1 MKRKRTKASDPIRI
15 GIIGLGQIALKAHLP
30 GYAQAANCQIT
41 AVHSQ
46 REAHAKQVATQY
58 GIPIIYKDWTDLTDS
73 DHVDAVSICTPNFTH
88 APIALR
94 AFRAGKHVM
103 VEKPMTLTRLEAQ
116 EVIRAAA
123 KSKRVLMV
131 HHNMRFDPVIRSAR
145 KLLAQRVIGDVST
158 FKGSLTHRGPEAWSP
173 KANWFFD
180 RHKSGGGALMDLGPH
195 VFGALEFLLDSPL
208 TLTGALMAHPKANG
222 TSAPEIHCA
231 ALLRAKM
238 GAIGTINVGWG
249 DATYQNRYYFFGTK
263 GTLSLNL
270 AKGEPITIQY
280 RGKEGKEFPP
290 LDKAS
295 FAPSIYEHFL
305 DCIRTGKT
313 PWVSGEEGLR
323 TVELI
328 EAGYR
333 AARHPS
339 LPLL

>member
-1 MKRKRTKASDPIRI
+1 MKTKKRSSKDPIRI

-30 GYAQAANCQIT
+30 GYAQTVGCQIT

-46 REAHAKQVATQY
+46 REEHAKQVATQY
-58 GIPIIYKDWTDLTDS
+58 GIPMIYKDWTHLADS
-73 DHVDAVSICTPNFTH
+73 DHVDAISICTPNFTH

-94 AFRAGKHVM
+94 ALRAGKHVM
-103 VEKPMTLTRLEAQ
+103 VEKPMTLTRTEGI
-116 EVIRAAA
+116 EVIRAAGKA
-123 KSKRVLMV
+123 KKVLMV
-131 HHNMRFDPVIRSAR
+131 HHNMRFDPAVRSAG
-145 KLLAQRVIGDVST
+145 KLLGQNIIGEMLT

-180 RHKSGGGALMDLGPH
+180 REKSGGGALMDLGPH

-208 TLTGALMAHPKANG
+208 TLTGALLAHPKGSRAKD
-222 TSAPEIHCA
+222 PEVHCA
-231 ALLRAKM
+231 ALLRAKT
-238 GAIGTINVGWG
+238 GAIGTVNVGWADTG
-249 DATYQNRYYFFGTK
+249 YQNRYYFFGTK

-270 AKGEPITIQY
+270 AKGEPMTLQF

-290 LDKAS
+290 LDKGS
-295 FAPSIYEHFL
+295 FAPSIYEHFI
-305 DCIRTGKT
+305 DCIRTGKK

-333 AARHPS
+333 IARNPT